1 MPDSSAYLVL
11 PDREICQ
18 DYLQSNKKVR
28 SRNSLAWSWTL
39 RPNGT
44 SCAQKAAS
52 YRLRRY
58 CQRSFTMELGRTH
71 SLQGRVWE
79 GEERTA
85 VTGEDRPFFGEILLA
100 VGTSTLK
107 TTRQCP
113 TSTHATIA
121 DWFDIDPNA
130 RTGIVHKN
138 LYILWIIA
146 VMKNAVKIK
155 RRLLRASLIYIENC
169 RTPSSA
175 PSLWEF

>member
-1 MPDSSAYLVL
+1 MPDSSAYFVL

-58 CQRSFTMELGRTH
+58 GQSRFTMELGRTH

-79 GEERTA
+79 GEEGAA
-85 VTGEDRPFFGEILLA
+85 VTGKTDSFFWRNPSGCRNIDSKNHKTVPNINSCDRRGLIRYWSECSHRHRSQKLYDELLQSWR
-100 VGTSTLK
+100 TQSKLK
-107 TTRQCP
+107 KTFK
-113 TSTHATIA
+113 SI
-121 DWFDIDPNA
+121 PN
-130 RTGIVHKN
+130 INWK
-138 LYILWIIA
+138 
-146 VMKNAVKIK
+146 K
-155 RRLLRASLIYIENC
+155 
-169 RTPSSA
+169 
-175 PSLWEF
+175 